1 MRMEKEI
8 QKRIR
13 MYRKEQG
20 LTVRQ
25 LAQRTGCTHSYI
37 SQLEKGTTVP
47 SLSMVGK
54 LAAALGINVVE
65 LFNESPNGGDTD
77 YYLSR
82 NERKTIN
89 YPDGKVSSQLL
100 VSRIAT
106 KKMEPLVSA
115 IQPGGSSD
123 EAERMVHPPGT
134 EEFVLVLKGELEF
147 KVNGK
152 EMRLKE
158 GDTLSFDG
166 TLPHSWV
173 NRTKKKAEVL
183 FVFSPPIW

>member
-1 MRMEKEI
+1 MMKEEL
-8 QKRIR
+8 QRRIR
-13 MYRKEQG
+13 LYRKESG
-20 LTVRQ
+20 LTLRE
-25 LAQRTGCTHSYI
+25 LAERAGCTHSYI
-37 SQLEKGTTVP
+37 SQIEKGMTVP
-47 SLSMVGK
+47 SLSMLGK
-54 LAAALGINVVE
+54 LAAALQIKVID
-65 LFNESPNGGDTD
+65 LFNESPNGPDTD
-77 YYLSR
+77 YYLEKK
-82 NERKTIN
+82 ERKTIN

-100 VSRIAT
+100 LSRIAT
-106 KKMEPLVSA
+106 KKMEPLVSL

-123 EAERMVHPPGT
+123 EAERMIHPPGT
-134 EEFVLVLKGELEF
+134 EEFVLVLKGAIEF

-152 EMRLKE
+152 EMCLRE

>member
-1 MRMEKEI
+1 MKEEL
-8 QKRIR
+8 QRRIR
-13 MYRKEQG
+13 LYRKERG

-25 LAQRTGCTHSYI
+25 LAERAGCTHSYI
-37 SQLEKGTTVP
+37 SQIEKGTTAP

-65 LFNESPNGGDTD
+65 LFNEPPNGHDAD
-77 YYLSR
+77 YYLAR

-123 EAERMVHPPGT
+123 EAEKMVHPPGT
-134 EEFVLVLKGELEF
+134 EEFVLVLKGEIEF

-152 EMRLKE
+152 AMRLRE

-166 TLPHSWV
+166 TLPHRWE
-173 NRTKKKAEVL
+173 NRTKKKAEAL

>member
-1 MRMEKEI
+1 MEHEV
-8 QKRIR
+8 QKKLGKF
-13 MYRKEQG
+13 RKERG

-25 LAQRTGCTHSYI
+25 LAERAGCTHSYI
-37 SQLEKGTTVP
+37 SQIEKGMTVP

-54 LAAALGINVVE
+54 LAAALGIKVID
-65 LFNESPNGGDTD
+65 LFHESSNGSDAD
-77 YYLSR
+77 WYMEKR
-82 NERKTIN
+82 NRRTIH

-100 VSRIAT
+100 VTRIAT
-106 KKMEPLVSA
+106 KKLEPLVSM

-123 EAERMVHPPGT
+123 EAEKMVHPPGT

-147 KVNGK
+147 RVNGK
-152 EMRLKE
+152 EMCLKE

-166 TLPHSWV
+166 TLPHSWL
-173 NRTKKKAEVL
+173 NRAKKTAEVL

>member
-1 MRMEKEI
+1 MELDVQARVK
-8 QKRIR
+8 KF
-13 MYRKEQG
+13 RKERG

-25 LAQRTGCTHSYI
+25 LAQRAGCTHSYI
-37 SQLEKGTTVP
+37 SQIEQGMTVP
-47 SLSMVGK
+47 SLSMLGK
-54 LAAALGINVVE
+54 LAEALQISV
-65 LFNESPNGGDTD
+65 LHLLNEAPDNGEGDW
-77 YYLSR
+77 LLA
-82 NERKTIN
+82 RKDRRTIK

-100 VSRIAT
+100 VSRIT
-106 KKMEPLVSA
+106 TRKMEPLVSV

-123 EAERMVHPPGT
+123 EAEKMVHPSGT
-134 EEFVLVLKGELEF
+134 EEFVLVLKGELQF

-166 TLPHSWV
+166 TLPHHWV
-173 NRTKKKAEVL
+173 NPGKKKAEVL

>member
-1 MRMEKEI
+1 MVLDV
-8 QKRIR
+8 QSRIR
-13 MYRKEQG
+13 KFRKQKG
-20 LTVRQ
+20 FTVRE
-25 LAQRTGCTHSYI
+25 LAERAGCTHSYI
-37 SQLEKGTTVP
+37 SQIEKGMTVP

-54 LAAALGINVVE
+54 LAASLGINVVE
-65 LFNESPNGGDTD
+65 LFNEPPNGEDAD
-77 YYLSR
+77 YYLAR

-123 EAERMVHPPGT
+123 EAEKMVHPPRT
-134 EEFVLVLKGELEF
+134 EEFVLVLKGEIEF

-152 EMRLKE
+152 EMRLRE

-166 TLPHSWV
+166 TLPHRWE
-173 NRTKKKAEVL
+173 NKTKKKAEVL

>member
-1 MRMEKEI
+1 MEVDI
-8 QKRIR
+8 HARLR
-13 MYRKEQG
+13 NFRKEKG

-25 LAQRTGCTHSYI
+25 LAEEAGCTHSYI
-37 SQLEKGTTVP
+37 TQIEKGTTVP

-54 LAAALGINVVE
+54 LARALGINVVD
-65 LFNESPNGGDTD
+65 LFNEPPNGGDTD
-77 YYLSR
+77 FYLAK

-89 YPDGKVSSQLL
+89 YPDGNVTSQLL
-100 VSRIAT
+100 VSRIT
-106 KKMEPLVSA
+106 TRKMEPLVSV
-115 IQPGGSSD
+115 IQPGGTSD
-123 EAERMVHPPGT
+123 EAEKMVHPNGT

-147 KVNGK
+147 RVNGK

-166 TLPHSWV
+166 TLPHSWA
-173 NRTKKKAEVL
+173 NKKKKRAEVL